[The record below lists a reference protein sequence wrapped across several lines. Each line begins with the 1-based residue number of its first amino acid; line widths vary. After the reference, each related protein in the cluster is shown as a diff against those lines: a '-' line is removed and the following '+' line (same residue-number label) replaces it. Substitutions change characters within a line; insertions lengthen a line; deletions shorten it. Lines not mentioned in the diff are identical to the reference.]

1 MAGPG
6 AAEAELPTT
15 VAAAWGVRE
24 RSQKGPK
31 PALSL
36 ARIVD
41 AGVRVADS
49 EGLDAVSMGRVAAS
63 LDTAPMSLYRHV
75 SSKEELIKLMVDTA
89 WGDSPGPLLPGED
102 WRAGLS
108 RWAWGFR
115 AALQRHPW
123 AAHLPI
129 SGLPIMPRE
138 IAWFEDA
145 LACLAGTGLTEARKA
160 SVIMLLSGYVRNL
173 AATEADI
180 TAVVAASG
188 LGVDEWMASYP
199 RMLGQ
204 LADPRRF
211 PALTAFIAAGVF
223 ETADSPDDE
232 FIFGL
237 GRILDGVGVLIG
249 ELRGLEGEAVGDE
262 VDVADLPV
270 AGGLAEVAAALVEAL
285 GGAHAGLGAQDHGG
299 QALVAGQG
307 LAGGHEEVGDAVAA
321 GRLVDGEHPDLG
333 LVGAAQVGERASG
346 QGQGDGAGD
355 RAVRGGD
362 QDDVVADAGT
372 AVTQDVG
379 VGAAAEAAV
388 PVDPLGQRSDQVGFA
403 RVGAA
408 DRYVGGHA
416 SPARAGP
423 GGAGPGPRRCSRR
436 AG

>member
-6 AAEAELPTT
+6 AAEAELPAT

-31 PALSL
+31 PVLSL
-36 ARIVD
+36 ARIVN

-180 TAVVAASG
+180 AAAVAASG

-204 LADPRRF
+204 LTDPRRF

-249 ELRGLEGEAVGDE
+249 ELRRGAEAR
-262 VDVADLPV
+262 LPRFQR
-270 AGGLAEVAAALVEAL
+270 ALAAAFHDREGSLVC
-285 GGAHAGLGAQDHGG
+285 
-299 QALVAGQG
+299 
-307 LAGGHEEVGDAVAA
+307 
-321 GRLVDGEHPDLG
+321 
-333 LVGAAQVGERASG
+333 
-346 QGQGDGAGD
+346 
-355 RAVRGGD
+355 
-362 QDDVVADAGT
+362 
-372 AVTQDVG
+372 
-379 VGAAAEAAV
+379 
-388 PVDPLGQRSDQVGFA
+388 SD
-403 RVGAA
+403 
-408 DRYVGGHA
+408 
-416 SPARAGP
+416 
-423 GGAGPGPRRCSRR
+423 
-436 AG
+436 